1 MKHTIY
7 LGLGSNLGDRM
18 GNLRAAVGALE
29 PAVKPLALSPVY
41 ETAPWGYEEQDDFL
55 NQVIRGETD
64 LSPDELLKYV
74 KAIER
79 QLGRR
84 PRFRYGPREID
95 VDILFFD
102 DLHMESYGLNV
113 PHPRIAERAFVL
125 VPLADLAPDLH
136 HPTLEKTVQELL
148 AEVDTTG
155 IRPHVEEDA

>member
-18 GNLRAAVGALE
+18 GNLHAAVAALR
-29 PAVKPLALSPVY
+29 PAVEPLALSPVY
-41 ETAPWGYEEQDDFL
+41 ETAPWGYEEQADFL
-55 NQVIRGETD
+55 NQVIRAETD
-64 LSPDELLKYV
+64 LLPDELLKYV

-95 VDILFFD
+95 VDILFYD
-102 DLHMESYGLNV
+102 DLHMESFGLNV

-125 VPLADLAPDLH
+125 VPLAYLAPNLH
-136 HPTLEKTVQELL
+136 HPTLDKTVQELL
-148 AEVDTTG
+148 AEVDTSG
-155 IRPHVEEDA
+155 IREYQEESE